1 MHRNLSHSPCLRRE
15 QQNFKF
21 AQRMMLISQQQ
32 KMKHNPL
39 KYTVQLKL
47 SFLAFRMLDW
57 VKLCISLLPHS
68 TMHCSVHT
76 RGVQYNYTL
85 QEQRPS
91 SSYHRDNQITAEN
104 KTTIATEDLRTGR
117 QGERKGR
124 EPQVWKNVSW
134 EAKLQIFFW
143 KIISVECSYTVSL
156 SYTSC
161 TYLNLK
167 GKLLYQKSYIWPCN

>member
-68 TMHCSVHT
+68 TMLCSVHT

-124 EPQVWKNVSW
+124 EPQGWKNESW
-134 EAKLQIFFW
+134 EAKLQIFFLEDHFSRVLLHS
-143 KIISVECSYTVSL
+143 ISLLHILHISESERKVTIPE
-156 SYTSC
+156 
-161 TYLNLK
+161 
-167 GKLLYQKSYIWPCN
+167 KLYMIM